1 MKIYIMKS
9 DWIVQDFFKYLVRL
23 SCILF
28 LFGYNI
34 NFLLIFFVIIQ
45 NSLTQ
50 NNILNIY
57 SSGLFF
63 DYNQTKKVTQQ
74 ITILLILY
82 FFIEQISS
90 F

>member
-1 MKIYIMKS
+1 MKS
-9 DWIVQDFFKYLVRL
+9 NWIVQDFFRYLFRF
-23 SCILF
+23 SCFLF

-34 NFLLIFFVIIQ
+34 NLLLIFFVIIQ

-74 ITILLILY
+74 ITTILILY

>member
-1 MKIYIMKS
+1 MKS
-9 DWIVQDFFKYLVRL
+9 YWIIQDFFRYLFRL
-23 SCILF
+23 SCFLF

-34 NFLLIFFVIIQ
+34 NILLIFFVIIQ

-63 DYNQTKKVTQQ
+63 DYNETKKVTQQ
-74 ITILLILY
+74 ITILLIVY
-82 FFIEQISS
+82 FFIEQISY
-90 F
+90 FQ